1 MACVLEGSGWLAG
14 SETADAPRQDD
25 MSGAEVELLTRRR
38 EMRNTETPVSHRY
51 ELVKLFR
58 RYRLGLYRVFISQ
71 HGDTV

>member
-1 MACVLEGSGWLAG
+1 
-14 SETADAPRQDD
+14 

-51 ELVKLFR
+51 ELVKLSR

-71 HGDTV
+71 HGDSV